1 MVLESLFWLATRG
14 SFFPVSFYDSLK
26 KVGNAYPTEINNPF
40 QKQQVFRGDFDLK
53 IPLTP
58 FSKGGTSMIT
68 PCRPLGNNKILKN
81 TRKKRGNWQ

>member
-1 MVLESLFWLATRG
+1 MVLESLFWLKTRG
-14 SFFPVSFYDSLK
+14 SFFPGSFYGSVK

-58 FSKGGTSMIT
+58 FSKGGTSMVT
-68 PCRPLGNNKILKN
+68 PSQSIGE
-81 TRKKRGNWQ
+81 